1 MQISVLGPVTARRG
15 DTPVPLRGVRLQGL
29 LARLALDAGRPV
41 GTSVLVDDLWGE
53 APPDGAGNALQALV
67 SRLRRAIGPEMVA
80 TDARG
85 YRLCVEP
92 DAVDALRFGVL
103 ASSGNLDGALALWH
117 GSALADV
124 LDLPFAG
131 PAATRLEERRA
142 VVVEERATLALRA
155 GHPGG
160 ELDALAAQLDA
171 APLRETTAAL
181 LTRCLHAAGRQADA
195 LAVAD
200 RTIARLADELG
211 VDPGPGLAA
220 ARLSVLRGGQPVAPA
235 RTGLNSFVGRDRDV
249 GRIRLLLTGARLV
262 TLIGPGGAGKTRL
275 AREAVGPGSVAV
287 AELAPLT
294 GAEQL
299 AATVLA
305 AVGEPDLVLRAQ
317 DEPAPDTVVRLV
329 TALAVRD
336 TLLVLD
342 NCEHLVGAAAEL
354 TETLLHACPR
364 LRILATSREPL
375 GVPGEVL
382 HPVESLAETDAVAL
396 FADRAAAVRPGFTV
410 TPEVAVICRRL
421 DGQPLPIELAAARLR
436 TLTPAEILERL
447 DDRFRLLTSGARTAL
462 PRHQTLRAVVDW
474 SWDLLD
480 EPERAVARRL
490 GVFAGGTTA
499 AAVEQVCGDGLDDV
513 FELLAALVD
522 KSLVVAV
529 PGSPTRYRMLETIR
543 EYAGERL
550 DQAGERD
557 AAVAAHARV
566 VVELAEAAEPH
577 LRGREQLEWLA
588 ALRTEA
594 DEVDLALRR
603 AMATGDGVTAHR
615 LVAALTWSWLIRGRT
630 DEADR
635 WVAAVHRLDGPIPPG
650 VRARNLAWVA
660 VFAAIRGR
668 TEEAAAHIRS
678 LPALTGALPRPWHPF
693 LQLVEPT
700 YRIFAGLGDDELRAL
715 CADAGDPWVR
725 GLALQIRA
733 QVEENEG
740 RREQQRTLIRA
751 AHEVFTGIGDRF
763 VLGMIVHALGE
774 LEDSAGNYDA
784 AARAYDESIALAA
797 ELGNDDDLP
806 QFLGRR
812 AALEARRGNTDE
824 ARAVLRRAQP
834 SERGPFSSAGAV
846 ATTLAQIE
854 LLAGNVDAA
863 RAQLVVAT
871 GEFDPPGMVGVGV
884 PQRRAF
890 AAMMWASVELAA
902 GDLDAARP
910 RVAEAVAEAVE
921 GGDGPVSAMV
931 AEVAARLALA
941 EDDPGGAAMLL
952 GIAAAQRGTLDL
964 GSPDVRATLDGVRA
978 ALGHDVADEQMR
990 GGRELPRPDGV
1001 AWLAKFAAAVTPAN
1015 GRAARPAA
1023 PPAAR

>member
-1 MQISVLGPVTARRG
+1 MLGPVRARRG
-15 DTPVPLRGVRLQGL
+15 DASVPLRGVRLQGL
-29 LARLALDAGRPV
+29 LARLALNAGRPV

-67 SRLRRAIGPEMVA
+67 SRLRRAIGAELVA

-92 DAVDALRFGVL
+92 DAVDALRFAAL
-103 ASSGNLDGALALWH
+103 ASSGDLDGALALWH
-117 GSALADV
+117 GAALADV

-131 PAATRLEERRA
+131 PAAARLEERRA
-142 VVVEERATLALRA
+142 VVVDERAALALRA
-155 GHPGG
+155 GRPGG

-171 APLRETTAAL
+171 TPLRETTAAL

-200 RTIARLADELG
+200 RTIALLADELG

-249 GRIRLLLTGARLV
+249 ERVRTLLVDARLV

-275 AREAVGPGSVAV
+275 AREAVGPDSVAV

-294 GAEQL
+294 GPEQL

-317 DEPAPDTVVRLV
+317 DEPAPDTVTRLV
-329 TALAVRD
+329 SALAARD
-336 TLLVLD
+336 SLLVLD

-354 TETLLHACPR
+354 AETLLRACPR
-364 LRILATSREPL
+364 LRVLATSREPL

-382 HPVESLAETDAVAL
+382 HPVESLAEADAVAL
-396 FADRAAAVRPGFTV
+396 FADRAAAVRPGFAV

-436 TLTPAEILERL
+436 TLTTAEILDRL

-490 GVFAGGTTA
+490 GVFAGGATA
-499 AAVEQVCGDGLDDV
+499 AAAGQVCGDGIGDDGTGDV
-513 FELLAALVD
+513 FDRLAALVD

-550 DQAGERD
+550 DEAGERGC
-557 AAVAAHARV
+557 AVAAHARIM
-566 VVELAEAAEPH
+566 VELAEAAEPH
-577 LRGREQLEWLA
+577 LRGREQLEWLG
-588 ALRTEA
+588 ALRAEA
-594 DEVDLALRR
+594 DEFDLALRR
-603 AMATGDGVTAHR
+603 AMATGDGATAHR

-635 WVAAVHRLDGPIPPG
+635 WVSAVHGMDGPVPPD
-650 VRARNLAWVA
+650 VRARNLAWVSVFTA
-660 VFAAIRGR
+660 VRGR
-668 TEEAAAHIRS
+668 TEEATAHIRS
-678 LPALTGALPRPWHPF
+678 LSALTASLPRPWHPF
-693 LQLVEPT
+693 LQLVGPT
-700 YRIFAGLGDDELRAL
+700 YRIFAGLGDDELYAL
-715 CADAGDPWVR
+715 SAGAEDPWVR

-740 RREQQRTLIRA
+740 RRETQRTLIRA
-751 AHEVFTGIGDRF
+751 AHEAFTGIGDRF
-763 VLGMIVHALGE
+763 VLGMIVHSLGE

-784 AARAYDESIALAA
+784 AALAYDESIALAA

-806 QFLGRR
+806 RFLGRR
-812 AALEARRGNTDE
+812 AVLEARRGNIDE
-824 ARAVLRRAQP
+824 ARAVLQRARP
-834 SERGPFSSAGAV
+834 SDRGPFSSAGAV

-854 LLAGNVDAA
+854 LLAGDVDAA
-863 RAQLVVAT
+863 RAQLVLAA
-871 GEFDPPGMVGVGV
+871 GAFDPPGMDGVGV

-890 AAMMWASVELAA
+890 AAMMWASVELTA

-910 RVAEAVAEAVE
+910 RVAEAVAAAV
-921 GGDGPVSAMV
+921 GADDGPVSGMV
-931 AEVAARLALA
+931 AEVAARFALA
-941 EDDPGGAAMLL
+941 EDDPGAAAVLL
-952 GIAAAQRGTLDL
+952 GIAAAQRGTLDH
-964 GSPDVRATLDGVRA
+964 GSPVVRATLAGARA
-978 ALGHDVADEQMR
+978 ALGPDAAEEQMR
-990 GGRELPRPDGV
+990 SGRELPRADGM
-1001 AWLAKFAAAVTPAN
+1001 AWLAKFAGALGPQ
-1015 GRAARPAA
+1015 RPATR
-1023 PPAAR
+1023 P